1 MTSVRLLWEILDMPI
16 ESHLVEL
23 ERKHRTLEAE
33 LNDALAHPSVDDL
46 KIVELKRRKLHLKD
60 EINRIKKAAT
70 VH

>member
-1 MTSVRLLWEILDMPI
+1 MTSVRLLWEILDMSI